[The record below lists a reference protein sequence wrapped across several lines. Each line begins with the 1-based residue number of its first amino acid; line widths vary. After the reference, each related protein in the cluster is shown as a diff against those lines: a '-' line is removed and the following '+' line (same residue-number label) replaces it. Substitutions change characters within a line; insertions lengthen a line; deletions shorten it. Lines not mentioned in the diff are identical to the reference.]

1 MVEFTNRSM
10 QTRLAQLEDEC
21 RKLREENASLRGQ
34 LRLENKFSIKKT
46 EFSDAVVQ
54 AESSYALNSTTK
66 LSTDAKIQLFRSLF
80 KGREDIYSIRWD
92 SKSGRSGYA
101 PACDNEWVAG
111 LCEKPR
117 IKCHECNNRKLI
129 SISDQAVFDH
139 LIGRKTIGAYA
150 LLTDETCW
158 FLAADFDGEHWQ
170 EDAAAFART
179 AKINGIH
186 ASIEISRSGNGAH
199 VWIFFTQPLSAAIA
213 RRLGSALI
221 TLTCETERLLHLKS
235 YDRLFPNQ
243 DTMPKGGFGNLIAL
257 PLQKTPRENG
267 CSLFVDGFLKPHQD
281 QWAYLANVQRVS
293 SSSAE
298 RVIQSVH
305 MDGGVLGVKFA
316 STDENVE
323 DPWTKPPSRRFDE
336 KPIDGPFPEVVEIV
350 SANMAFIPKEGLPTA
365 LINRLV
371 RLAAFQNPE
380 FYKTQ
385 KMRLS
390 TFGIPRVVGCAED
403 FDKYIA
409 LPRGCLDEAILLLKS
424 LGINVKIRDERFDG
438 TTIDLNFLGELRP
451 EQTLAVMEMLRHD
464 TGVLCAPTAFGK
476 TVSAAAIIAERKVST
491 LILVHRAQLMDQWA
505 SRLSS
510 FLGIEEKQIGKIGGG
525 KRKHGG
531 LIDIA
536 LMQSLNRKGE
546 IDDRIA
552 DYGQIIV
559 DECHHLSAFSFEQIL
574 KSAKAKYVLGLTAT
588 PIRRDGH
595 HPIIF
600 MQCGPIRCR
609 VNDKHQQRPFY
620 HEVIPINTGFRM
632 PIETQAIHEIYAYLA
647 QSAERN
653 QLIVRDVKAALA
665 SGRSPLVLTERKDH
679 LFLLEAQLKG
689 CTEHIII
696 LFGGMGVKQR
706 RLEMEK
712 LTSLPVGAT
721 RLILA
726 TGKLIG
732 EGFDDPQL
740 DTLFLTMPIS
750 WRGTLQQYAGRLHR
764 LHDGKKVV
772 QIYDYIDENLPVLM
786 RMFDK
791 RMKGYRAMS
800 YSLA

>member
-1 MVEFTNRSM
+1 MSDELYNRI
-10 QTRLAQLEDEC
+10 AQLEAEC
-21 RKLREENASLRGQ
+21 QQ
-34 LRLENKFSIKKT
+34 LRDENRLLKNQIDLGTKKTNPFDLTSIKKSNDAKSIT
-46 EFSDAVVQ
+46 HEFST
-54 AESSYALNSTTK
+54 E
-66 LSTDAKIQLFRSLF
+66 AKIKLFRNLF
-80 KGREDIYSIRWD
+80 KGREDVYSMRWD
-92 SKSGRSGYA
+92 SKNGRSGYA
-101 PACDNEWVAG
+101 PACDNEWLSGV
-111 LCEKPR
+111 CDKPR
-117 IKCHECNNRKLI
+117 IKCSDCNNRKLL
-129 SISDQAVFDH
+129 SINDQAIYHH
-139 LIGRKTIGAYA
+139 LSGKKTIGAYA

-158 FLAADFDGEHWQ
+158 FLVADFDGDRWQ
-170 EDAAAFART
+170 EDATAFTRT
-179 AKINGIH
+179 ARLNGIH
-186 ASIEISRSGNGAH
+186 ASLEISRSGDGAH
-199 VWIFFTQPLSAAIA
+199 VWIFFTQPIPAAIA

-221 TLTCETERLLHLKS
+221 TLTCDSERLLHLKS
-235 YDRLFPNQ
+235 YDRLLPNQ

-267 CSLFVDGFLKPHQD
+267 CSVFVDDLLKPYQD
-281 QWAYLANVQRVS
+281 QWNYLAHVQRVDLT
-293 SSSAE
+293 SAE
-298 RVIQSVH
+298 RVIQSVNV
-305 MDGGVLGVKFA
+305 DGGVLGVKFV
-316 STDENVE
+316 SIEEGVE
-323 DPWTKPPSRRFDE
+323 DPWTKPPSRRLDD
-336 KPIDGPFPEVVEIV
+336 KPINGTFPETVEII

-365 LINRLV
+365 LMNRLV

-380 FYKTQ
+380 FYKAQ

-390 TFGIPRVVGCAED
+390 TFNIPRVIGCAED

-409 LPRGCLDEAILLLKS
+409 LPRGSLDEAVLLMKS
-424 LGINVKIRDERFDG
+424 LGIHVKIRDERFKG
-438 TTIDLNFLGELRP
+438 ATIDVSFLGELRP
-451 EQTLAVMEMLRHD
+451 EQTLAVKEILRHD

-476 TVSAAAIIAERKVST
+476 TVSAAAIIAARKVST
-491 LILVHRAQLMDQWA
+491 LILVHRTQLMDQWA

-510 FLGIEEKQIGKIGGG
+510 FLGIDEKLIGKLGGG

-531 LIDIA
+531 FIDIA
-536 LMQSLNRKGE
+536 LMQSLNRKGD
-546 IDDRIA
+546 IDIRIA

-600 MQCGPIRCR
+600 MQCGSIRYR
-609 VNDKHQQRPFY
+609 ANDKHQQRPFD
-620 HEVIPINTGFRM
+620 HQVFSKTTGFRL
-632 PIETQAIHEIYAYLA
+632 PIETEAIHEIYAYIA
-647 QSAERN
+647 QSSERN
-653 QLIVRDVKAALA
+653 QLIVKDVKAALA
-665 SGRSPLVLTERKDH
+665 LGRSPLVLTERKDH
-679 LFLLEAQLKG
+679 LFLLAEHLKG
-689 CTEHIII
+689 CTEHIIT
-696 LFGGMGVKQR
+696 LYGGMGVKQR

-712 LTSLPVGAT
+712 LTNLPVGTT
-721 RLILA
+721 RLIIA

-791 RMKGYRAMS
+791 RIKGYRAMG
-800 YSLA
+800 YSSR

>member
-1 MVEFTNRSM
+1 MTNELNIRIAKLEA
-10 QTRLAQLEDEC
+10 QCRRLT
-21 RKLREENASLRGQ
+21 EENEALRSQ
-34 LRLENKFSIKKT
+34 LGLAPRISTDETRQVI
-46 EFSDAVVQ
+46 
-54 AESSYALNSTTK
+54 SYPIEPLPVPIHSPSE

-80 KGREDIYSIRWD
+80 KGREDVYSLRWD
-92 SKSGRSGYA
+92 SKNGRSGYA
-101 PACDNEWVAG
+101 PACDNEWLSGV
-111 LCEKPR
+111 CDKPR
-117 IKCHECNNRKLI
+117 IKCSDCNNRKLL
-129 SISDQAVFDH
+129 SINDKAIYNH
-139 LIGRKTIGAYA
+139 LSGKKSIGAYA

-158 FLAADFDGEHWQ
+158 FLAADFDGDRWQ
-170 EDAAAFART
+170 EDATAFTRT
-179 AKINGIH
+179 ARLNGIH
-186 ASIEISRSGNGAH
+186 ASLEISRSGDGAH
-199 VWIFFTQPLSAAIA
+199 VWIFFTQPMLAATA

-221 TLTCETERLLHLKS
+221 TLTCDNERLLHLKS

-257 PLQKTPRENG
+257 PLQKAPRENG
-267 CSLFVDGFLKPHQD
+267 CSVFVDDLLQPYQD
-281 QWAYLANVQRVS
+281 QWDYLAKVERVNLKA
-293 SSSAE
+293 AE
-298 RVIQSVH
+298 RVIQSVN
-305 MDGGVLGVKFA
+305 MDGGVLGVKFV
-316 STDENVE
+316 SIDEGVE
-323 DPWTKPPSRRFDE
+323 DPWTKPPSRRLDD
-336 KPIDGPFPEVVEIV
+336 KPIDGPFPESVEVV
-350 SANMAFIPKEGLPTA
+350 SANMVFIPKDGLPTA

-390 TFGIPRVVGCAED
+390 TFDIPRVIGCAED

-409 LPRGCLDEAILLLKS
+409 LPRGCQDEAIGLMKS
-424 LGINVKIRDERFDG
+424 LGIRVNIRDERFNG
-438 TTIDLNFLGELRP
+438 AMIDVSFLGELRS
-451 EQTLAVMEMLRHD
+451 EQMPAVKEMLRHD

-476 TVSAAAIIAERKVST
+476 TVSAAAIIASRKVST
-491 LILVHRAQLMDQWA
+491 LILVHRTQLMDQWA

-510 FLGIEEKQIGKIGGG
+510 FLDIDEKQIGKLGGG

-531 LIDIA
+531 FIDIA

-574 KSAKAKYVLGLTAT
+574 KSAKAKFVLGLTAT

-600 MQCGPIRCR
+600 MQCGPIRYR
-609 VNDKHQQRPFY
+609 ANEKHQHRPFD
-620 HEVIPINTGFRM
+620 HEVSPQKTGFKL
-632 PIETQAIHEIYAYLA
+632 PAETEAIHEIYAYLA
-647 QSAERN
+647 QSQERN
-653 QLIVRDVKAALA
+653 QKIVQDVKASLA

-679 LFLLEAQLKG
+679 LFLLAEQLKG
-689 CTEHIII
+689 CTEHIIT
-696 LFGGMGVKQR
+696 LYGGMGVKQR

-712 LTSLPVGAT
+712 LTNLPEGT
-721 RLILA
+721 SRLIIA

-732 EGFDDPQL
+732 EGFDDPKL

-772 QIYDYIDENLPVLM
+772 QIHDYIDENIPVLM

-791 RMKGYRAMS
+791 RIKGYRAMG
-800 YSLA
+800 YSLKAIE

>member
-1 MVEFTNRSM
+1 MY
-10 QTRLAQLEDEC
+10 TRLAQLEDEC
-21 RKLREENASLRGQ
+21 RKLREENASLRKQ
-34 LRLENKFSIKKT
+34 LGLENKFSIKVT
-46 EFSDAVVQ
+46 ESTDTLVQ
-54 AESSYALNSTTK
+54 AETSYALNSTTK

-80 KGREDIYSIRWD
+80 KGREDVYSIRWD

-101 PACDNEWVAG
+101 PACDNEWVVG

-117 IKCHECNNRKLI
+117 IKCNDCNNRKLL
-129 SISDQAVFDH
+129 SISNQTVFDH

-158 FLAADFDGEHWQ
+158 FLAADFDGEYWQ
-170 EDAAAFART
+170 EDATAFVRT
-179 AKINGIH
+179 AKNNDIH
-186 ASIEISRSGNGAH
+186 ASIEISRSGDGAH
-199 VWIFFTQPLSAAIA
+199 VWIFFTQPISAAIA

-257 PLQKTPRENG
+257 PLQKTSRENG
-267 CSLFVDGFLKPHQD
+267 CSVFVNDLLQPYQD
-281 QWAYLANVQRVS
+281 QWDYLAKVQRVNLNCI
-293 SSSAE
+293 E
-298 RVIQSVH
+298 RVIQSVN
-305 MDGGVLGVKFA
+305 MEGGVLGVKFV

-323 DPWTKPPSRRFDE
+323 DPWTKPPSRRFDD
-336 KPIDGPFPEVVEIV
+336 KPIDGPFPAVVEIV
-350 SANMAFIPKEGLPTA
+350 SANMVFIPKEGLPTA
-365 LINRLV
+365 LMNRLV

-385 KMRLS
+385 KMRLP
-390 TFGIPRVVGCAED
+390 TFDIPRVIGCAED
-403 FDKYIA
+403 FEKYIA
-409 LPRGCLDEAILLLKS
+409 LPRGCQDEAISLMKS
-424 LGINVKIRDERFDG
+424 LGICVNIRDERFNG
-438 TTIDLNFLGELRP
+438 ATIDVSFLGELRP
-451 EQTLAVMEMLRHD
+451 EQTLAVKEMLRHD

-476 TVSAAAIIAERKVST
+476 TVSAAAIIAARKVST
-491 LILVHRAQLMDQWA
+491 LILVHRTQLMDQWA

-510 FLGIEEKQIGKIGGG
+510 FLGIDEKQIGKLGGG
-525 KRKHGG
+525 KHKHGG
-531 LIDIA
+531 FIDIA

-546 IDDRIA
+546 VDDRIA
-552 DYGQIIV
+552 GYGQIIV

-609 VNDKHQQRPFY
+609 VNDKHQQRPFD
-620 HEVIPINTGFRM
+620 HEVIPKKTGFKL
-632 PIETQAIHEIYAYLA
+632 PVETKAIHEIYAYLV
-647 QSAERN
+647 QSVERN
-653 QLIVRDVKAALA
+653 QQIVQDVKVALA

-679 LFLLEAQLKG
+679 LLLLAKQLKG
-689 CTEHIII
+689 CTEHIVT
-696 LFGGMGVKQR
+696 LYGGMGVKQR

-721 RLILA
+721 RLIVA

-750 WRGTLQQYAGRLHR
+750 WRGTLQQYAGRLRR

-772 QIYDYIDENLPVLM
+772 QIYDYIDENLPVLI
-786 RMFDK
+786 RMFNK
-791 RMKGYRAMS
+791 RMKGYKAMS
-800 YSLA
+800 YSLKL

>member
-1 MVEFTNRSM
+1 M
-10 QTRLAQLEDEC
+10 QIRIAQLEDEC
-21 RKLREENASLRGQ
+21 QKLREENASLRNQ
-34 LRLENKFSIKKT
+34 LGLEPK
-46 EFSDAVVQ
+46 
-54 AESSYALNSTTK
+54 SSYTTTSEPNNTPIQVK
-66 LSTDAKIQLFRSLF
+66 SSRLVKATPELSIDAKIQLFRSLF
-80 KGREDIYSIRWD
+80 KGREDVYSIRWD
-92 SKSGRSGYA
+92 SKNGRSGYA
-101 PACDNEWVAG
+101 PACDNEWLSGV
-111 LCEKPR
+111 CDKPR
-117 IKCHECNNRKLI
+117 IKCSDCNNRKLL
-129 SISDQAVFDH
+129 SINYQAIYLH
-139 LIGRKTIGAYA
+139 LTGKKTIGAYA

-158 FLAADFDGEHWQ
+158 FLAADFDGDHWQ
-170 EDAAAFART
+170 EDATAFART
-179 AKINGIH
+179 AKFNGIH
-186 ASIEISRSGNGAH
+186 ASIEISRSGDGAH
-199 VWIFFTQPLSAAIA
+199 VWIFFIQPIPAATA

-221 TLTCETERLLHLKS
+221 TLTCDNERLLHLKS

-243 DTMPKGGFGNLIAL
+243 DTMPRGGFGNLIAL

-267 CSLFVDGFLKPHQD
+267 CSVFVDDLLNPYPD
-281 QWAYLANVQRVS
+281 QWDYLANIQRVS
-293 SSSAE
+293 LSSAE
-298 RVIQSVH
+298 RVIQSVN
-305 MDGGVLGVKFA
+305 MDGGVLGVKFV
-316 STDENVE
+316 SIDEGVE
-323 DPWTKPPSRRFDE
+323 DPWTKPPSRRLDD
-336 KPIDGPFPEVVEIV
+336 KLIDGPFPEAVEIV

-365 LINRLV
+365 LMNRLV

-390 TFGIPRVVGCAED
+390 TFGIPRVIGCAEN

-409 LPRGCLDEAILLLKS
+409 LPRGCLDEAIFLMKS
-424 LGINVKIRDERFDG
+424 LGINVKIRDERFKG
-438 TTIDLNFLGELRP
+438 ATIGVSFLGELRP
-451 EQTLAVMEMLRHD
+451 EQTLAVKEMLRHD

-476 TVSAAAIIAERKVST
+476 TVSAAAIIAARKVST
-491 LILVHRAQLMDQWA
+491 LILVHRTQLMDQWA

-510 FLGIEEKQIGKIGGG
+510 FLDIDEKQIGKLGGG

-531 LIDIA
+531 FIDIA

-546 IDDRIA
+546 IDDHIA

-600 MQCGPIRCR
+600 MQCGPIRYR
-609 VNDKHQQRPFY
+609 ANDKYQQRPFD
-620 HEVIPINTGFRM
+620 HEVSPQKTGFKL
-632 PIETQAIHEIYAYLA
+632 PAETEAIHEIYAHIA

-653 QLIVRDVKAALA
+653 QLIVQDVKAALA

-679 LFLLEAQLKG
+679 LFLLAEQLKG
-689 CTEHIII
+689 CTEHVIT
-696 LFGGMGVKQR
+696 LYGGMGVKQR
-706 RLEMEK
+706 RLEMAK
-712 LTSLPVGAT
+712 LTNLPAGT
-721 RLILA
+721 SRLIIA

-772 QIYDYIDENLPVLM
+772 QIYDYIDENIPVLM

-791 RMKGYRAMS
+791 RMKGYGAMG
-800 YSLA
+800 YVTQ

>member
-1 MVEFTNRSM
+1 M
-10 QTRLAQLEDEC
+10 QTRIAQLEDEC
-21 RKLREENASLRGQ
+21 QKLREENASLRKQ
-34 LRLENKFSIKKT
+34 LGLVPELMVTRPELITASVQTKPSDLTKATPELSI
-46 EFSDAVVQ
+46 
-54 AESSYALNSTTK
+54 
-66 LSTDAKIQLFRSLF
+66 DAKIHLFRSLF
-80 KGREDIYSIRWD
+80 KGREDVYSVRWD
-92 SKSGRSGYA
+92 SKNGRSGYT
-101 PACDNEWVAG
+101 PACENEWLSGV
-111 LCEKPR
+111 CDKPR
-117 IKCHECNNRKLI
+117 IKCRDCNNRKLL
-129 SISDQAVFDH
+129 SINDQAIYNH
-139 LIGRKTIGAYA
+139 LSGKKTIGIYA
-150 LLTDETCW
+150 LLADETCW
-158 FLAADFDGEHWQ
+158 FLAADFDGDHWQ
-170 EDAAAFART
+170 EDASAFACT
-179 AKINGIH
+179 AKLNGIH
-186 ASIEISRSGNGAH
+186 ASLEISRSGDGAH
-199 VWIFFTQPLSAAIA
+199 VWIFFSQPILAAIA

-221 TLTCETERLLHLKS
+221 TLTCDNERLLHLKS

-257 PLQKTPRENG
+257 PLQKTPRESG
-267 CSLFVDGFLKPHQD
+267 CSVFVDELLQPYQD
-281 QWAYLANVQRVS
+281 QWGCLAHIQRVDLK
-293 SSSAE
+293 SAE
-298 RVIQSVH
+298 RVIQSVN
-305 MDGGVLGVKFA
+305 MDGGVLGVKFV
-316 STDENVE
+316 SIDEGVE
-323 DPWTKPPSRRFDE
+323 DPWTKPPSRRLDD
-336 KPIDGPFPEVVEIV
+336 KPIDGPFPESLAVVT
-350 SANMAFIPKEGLPTA
+350 ANMVFIPKEGLPTA
-365 LINRLV
+365 LMNRLV

-390 TFGIPRVVGCAED
+390 TFDIPRVIGCTED

-409 LPRGCLDEAILLLKS
+409 LPRGSLDEAVLLMKS
-424 LGINVKIRDERFDG
+424 LGIHVKIRDERFKG
-438 TTIDLNFLGELRP
+438 ATINVRFLGELRP
-451 EQTLAVMEMLRHD
+451 EQTLAVNEMLRHD

-491 LILVHRAQLMDQWA
+491 LILVHRTQLMDQWA

-510 FLGIEEKQIGKIGGG
+510 FLDIDEKQIGKLGGG

-531 LIDIA
+531 FIDIA

-574 KSAKAKYVLGLTAT
+574 KSAKANYVLGLTAT

-600 MQCGPIRCR
+600 MQCGPIRYR
-609 VNDKHQQRPFY
+609 VNDKHQQRPFD
-620 HEVIPINTGFRM
+620 HEVFPKKTGFSLQV
-632 PIETQAIHEIYAYLA
+632 ETEAIHEIYAYIA

-653 QLIVRDVKAALA
+653 QLIVQDVKAALA

-679 LFLLEAQLKG
+679 LFLLAEQLKG
-689 CTEHIII
+689 CTEHIIT
-696 LFGGMGVKQR
+696 LYGGMGVKQR

-712 LTSLPVGAT
+712 LISLPVGAT
-721 RLILA
+721 RLIIA

-772 QIYDYIDENLPVLM
+772 QIYDYIDENIPVLM
-786 RMFDK
+786 RMYDK
-791 RMKGYRAMS
+791 RMKRYRAMG
-800 YSLA
+800 YSSL

>member
-1 MVEFTNRSM
+1 MTNELY
-10 QTRLAQLEDEC
+10 TRIAQLEAEC
-21 RKLREENASLRGQ
+21 RQLREDNLTLRSQLGLISKSDLELSLPAIDPV
-34 LRLENKFSIKKT
+34 LKELPAPVLPT
-46 EFSDAVVQ
+46 E
-54 AESSYALNSTTK
+54 

-80 KGREDIYSIRWD
+80 KGREDVYSVRWD
-92 SKSGRSGYA
+92 SKNGRSGYA
-101 PACDNEWVAG
+101 PACDNEWLSGV
-111 LCEKPR
+111 CDKPR
-117 IKCHECNNRKLI
+117 IKCSDCNNRKLL
-129 SISDQAVFDH
+129 SIDYQAIYLH
-139 LIGRKTIGAYA
+139 LTGKKTIGAYA

-158 FLAADFDGEHWQ
+158 FLVADFDGDHWQ
-170 EDAAAFART
+170 EDATTFART
-179 AKINGIH
+179 AKLNGIH
-186 ASIEISRSGNGAH
+186 ASVEISRSGDGAH
-199 VWIFFTQPLSAAIA
+199 VWIFFTQPIPATIA

-221 TLTCETERLLHLKS
+221 TLTCDNERLLHLKS

-257 PLQKTPRENG
+257 PLQKTPRESG
-267 CSLFVDGFLKPHQD
+267 CSVFVDDLLQPYQD
-281 QWAYLANVQRVS
+281 QWVYLAKVERVDLK
-293 SSSAE
+293 SAE
-298 RVIQSVH
+298 RVIQSVN
-305 MDGGVLGVKFA
+305 MDGGVLGVKFV
-316 STDENVE
+316 SIDEGVE
-323 DPWTKPPSRRFDE
+323 DPWTKPPSRRLDD
-336 KPIDGPFPEVVEIV
+336 KPIDGPFPESVEVVT
-350 SANMAFIPKEGLPTA
+350 ANMVFIPKDGLPTA
-365 LINRLV
+365 LMNRLV
-371 RLAAFQNPE
+371 RLSAFQNPE

-390 TFGIPRVVGCAED
+390 TFDIPRVIGCAED
-403 FDKYIA
+403 FEKYIA
-409 LPRGCLDEAILLLKS
+409 LPRGCQDEAIGLMKS
-424 LGINVKIRDERFDG
+424 LGIRVNIREERFNG
-438 TTIDLNFLGELRP
+438 TAIDVSFLGELRL
-451 EQTLAVMEMLRHD
+451 EQMPAVKEMLRHD

-476 TVSAAAIIAERKVST
+476 TVSATAIIAARKVST
-491 LILVHRAQLMDQWA
+491 LILVHRTQLMDQWA

-510 FLGIEEKQIGKIGGG
+510 FLDIDEKQIGKLGGG

-531 LIDIA
+531 FIDIA

-600 MQCGPIRCR
+600 MQCGPIRYR
-609 VNDKHQQRPFY
+609 ANEKHQHRPFD
-620 HEVIPINTGFRM
+620 HEVFPQKTGFKL
-632 PIETQAIHEIYAYLA
+632 PAETEAIHEIYAFLA
-647 QSAERN
+647 QSQERN
-653 QLIVRDVKAALA
+653 QKIVQDVKAALA

-679 LFLLEAQLKG
+679 LFLLAEQLKG
-689 CTEHIII
+689 CTEHIIT
-696 LFGGMGVKQR
+696 LYGGMGVKQR

-712 LTSLPVGAT
+712 LTSLPAGT
-721 RLILA
+721 SRLIIA

-772 QIYDYIDENLPVLM
+772 QIYDYIDENIPVLM

-791 RMKGYRAMS
+791 RIKGYKAMG
-800 YSLA
+800 YSFEQLK

>member
-1 MVEFTNRSM
+1 MGLISKSD
-10 QTRLAQLEDEC
+10 LE
-21 RKLREENASLRGQ
+21 LSLPAIYPV
-34 LRLENKFSIKKT
+34 LKELPAPVLPT
-46 EFSDAVVQ
+46 E
-54 AESSYALNSTTK
+54 

-80 KGREDIYSIRWD
+80 KGREDVYSVRWD
-92 SKSGRSGYA
+92 SKNGRSGYA
-101 PACDNEWVAG
+101 PACDNEWLSGV
-111 LCEKPR
+111 CDKPR
-117 IKCHECNNRKLI
+117 IKCSDCNNRKLL
-129 SISDQAVFDH
+129 SIDYQAIYLH
-139 LIGRKTIGAYA
+139 LTGKKTIGAYA

-158 FLAADFDGEHWQ
+158 FLVADFDGDHWQ
-170 EDAAAFART
+170 EDATTFART
-179 AKINGIH
+179 AKLNGIH
-186 ASIEISRSGNGAH
+186 ASVEISRSGDGAH
-199 VWIFFTQPLSAAIA
+199 VWIFFTQPIPATIA

-221 TLTCETERLLHLKS
+221 TLTCDNERLLHLKS

-257 PLQKTPRENG
+257 PLQKTPRESG
-267 CSLFVDGFLKPHQD
+267 CSVFVDDLLQPYQD
-281 QWAYLANVQRVS
+281 QWVYLAKVERVDLK
-293 SSSAE
+293 SAE
-298 RVIQSVH
+298 RVIQSVN
-305 MDGGVLGVKFA
+305 MDGGVLGVKFV
-316 STDENVE
+316 SIDEGVE
-323 DPWTKPPSRRFDE
+323 DPWTKPPSRRLDD
-336 KPIDGPFPEVVEIV
+336 KPIDGPFPESVEVVT
-350 SANMAFIPKEGLPTA
+350 ANMVFIPKDGLPTA
-365 LINRLV
+365 LMNRLV
-371 RLAAFQNPE
+371 RLSAFQNPE

-390 TFGIPRVVGCAED
+390 TFDIPRVIGCAED
-403 FDKYIA
+403 FEKYIA
-409 LPRGCLDEAILLLKS
+409 LPRGCQDEAIGLMKS
-424 LGINVKIRDERFDG
+424 LGIRVNIREERFNG
-438 TTIDLNFLGELRP
+438 TAIDVSFLGELRL
-451 EQTLAVMEMLRHD
+451 EQMPAVKEMLRHD

-476 TVSAAAIIAERKVST
+476 TVSAAAIIAARKVST
-491 LILVHRAQLMDQWA
+491 LILVHRTQLMDQWA

-510 FLGIEEKQIGKIGGG
+510 FLDIDEKQIGKLGGG

-531 LIDIA
+531 FIDIA

-600 MQCGPIRCR
+600 MQCGPIRYR
-609 VNDKHQQRPFY
+609 ANEKHQHRPFD
-620 HEVIPINTGFRM
+620 HEVFPQKTGFKL
-632 PIETQAIHEIYAYLA
+632 PAETEAIHEIYAFLA
-647 QSAERN
+647 QSQERN
-653 QLIVRDVKAALA
+653 QKIVQDVKAALA

-679 LFLLEAQLKG
+679 LFLLAEQLKG
-689 CTEHIII
+689 CTEHIIT
-696 LFGGMGVKQR
+696 LYGGMGVKQR

-712 LTSLPVGAT
+712 LTSLPAGT
-721 RLILA
+721 SRLIIA

-772 QIYDYIDENLPVLM
+772 QIYDYIDENIPVLM

-791 RMKGYRAMS
+791 HIKGYKVMG
-800 YSLA
+800 YSFEQLK

>member
-1 MVEFTNRSM
+1 MSDELNIRIAKLEA
-10 QTRLAQLEDEC
+10 QCRRLL
-21 RKLREENASLRGQ
+21 EENEALRSQLGMVSNASTYPPSPVVFTT
-34 LRLENKFSIKKT
+34 LEQFPAPIHSPT
-46 EFSDAVVQ
+46 E
-54 AESSYALNSTTK
+54 

-80 KGREDIYSIRWD
+80 KGREDVYSVRWD
-92 SKSGRSGYA
+92 SKNGRSGYA
-101 PACDNEWVAG
+101 PACDNEWLSGV
-111 LCEKPR
+111 CEKPR
-117 IKCHECNNRKLI
+117 IKCSDCNNRKLL
-129 SISDQAVFDH
+129 SINDQAIYHH
-139 LIGRKTIGAYA
+139 LSGKKIIGTYA
-150 LLTDETCW
+150 LLSDETCW
-158 FLAADFDGEHWQ
+158 FLAADFDGDHWQ
-170 EDAAAFART
+170 EDATAFART
-179 AKINGIH
+179 AKFNGIH
-186 ASIEISRSGNGAH
+186 ASLEISRSGDGAH
-199 VWIFFTQPLSAAIA
+199 VWIFFTQPMLAATA

-221 TLTCETERLLHLKS
+221 TLTCDNERLLHLKS

-267 CSLFVDGFLKPHQD
+267 CSVFVDDLLQPYQD
-281 QWAYLANVQRVS
+281 QWDYLAHVQRVDLK
-293 SSSAE
+293 SAE
-298 RVIQSVH
+298 RVIQSVN
-305 MDGGVLGVKFA
+305 MDGGVLGVKFV
-316 STDENVE
+316 SIDEGVE
-323 DPWTKPPSRRFDE
+323 DPWTKPASRRLDD
-336 KPIDGPFPEVVEIV
+336 KPIDGPFPESVEVV
-350 SANMAFIPKEGLPTA
+350 SANMVFIPKDGLPTA

-390 TFGIPRVVGCAED
+390 TFDIPRVIGCAED
-403 FDKYIA
+403 FEKYIA
-409 LPRGCLDEAILLLKS
+409 LPRGSLDEAILLIKS
-424 LGINVKIRDERFDG
+424 LGIHVKIRDERFKG
-438 TTIDLNFLGELRP
+438 VPIEVSFLGELRP
-451 EQTLAVMEMLRHD
+451 EQTLAVKEMLTHD

-476 TVSAAAIIAERKVST
+476 TVSAADIIAERKVNT
-491 LILVHRAQLMDQWA
+491 LILVHRTQLMDQWA

-510 FLGIEEKQIGKIGGG
+510 FLGIDEKQIGKLGGG
-525 KRKHGG
+525 KRKPGG

-546 IDDRIA
+546 VDNRIA
-552 DYGQIIV
+552 NYGQIIV

-574 KSAKAKYVLGLTAT
+574 KSAKAKFVLGLTAT

-600 MQCGPIRCR
+600 MQCGPIRYR
-609 VNDKHQQRPFY
+609 ANEKHQHRPFD
-620 HEVIPINTGFRM
+620 HEVSPQKTGFKL
-632 PIETQAIHEIYAYLA
+632 PAETEAIHEIYAYLA
-647 QSAERN
+647 QSQERN
-653 QLIVRDVKAALA
+653 QKIVQDVKASLA

-679 LFLLEAQLKG
+679 LFLLAEQLSG
-689 CTEHIII
+689 CTEHIIT
-696 LFGGMGVKQR
+696 LYGGMGVKQR

-712 LTSLPVGAT
+712 LTNLPAGT
-721 RLILA
+721 SRLIIA

-772 QIYDYIDENLPVLM
+772 QIYDYIDENIPVLM

-791 RMKGYRAMS
+791 RMKGYRTMG
-800 YSLA
+800 YSSA

>member
-1 MVEFTNRSM
+1 MS
-10 QTRLAQLEDEC
+10 
-21 RKLREENASLRGQ
+21 
-34 LRLENKFSIKKT
+34 
-46 EFSDAVVQ
+46 
-54 AESSYALNSTTK
+54 
-66 LSTDAKIQLFRSLF
+66 
-80 KGREDIYSIRWD
+80 
-92 SKSGRSGYA
+92 
-101 PACDNEWVAG
+101 
-111 LCEKPR
+111 
-117 IKCHECNNRKLI
+117 
-129 SISDQAVFDH
+129 
-139 LIGRKTIGAYA
+139 
-150 LLTDETCW
+150 DETCW
-158 FLAADFDGEHWQ
+158 FLAADFDGDHWQ
-170 EDAAAFART
+170 EDATAFVRT
-179 AKINGIH
+179 AKHNGIH
-186 ASIEISRSGNGAH
+186 ANLEISRSGDGAH
-199 VWIFFTQPLSAAIA
+199 VWIFFTQPVLAAIA

-221 TLTCETERLLHLKS
+221 TLTCDNERLLHLKS

-267 CSLFVDGFLKPHQD
+267 CSVFVDDLLKPYQD
-281 QWAYLANVQRVS
+281 QWDYLAKVERVNLK
-293 SSSAE
+293 SAE
-298 RVIQSVH
+298 RVIQSVN
-305 MDGGVLGVKFA
+305 MDGGVLGVKFV
-316 STDENVE
+316 SIDESVE
-323 DPWTKPPSRRFDE
+323 DPWTKPPSRRLDD
-336 KPIDGPFPEVVEIV
+336 KPIDGPFPAVVEIV
-350 SANMAFIPKEGLPTA
+350 SANMVFIPKEGLPTA
-365 LINRLV
+365 LMNRLV

-390 TFGIPRVVGCAED
+390 TFDIPRVIGCAED
-403 FDKYIA
+403 FEKYIA
-409 LPRGCLDEAILLLKS
+409 LPRGCQDEAIGLIKS
-424 LGINVKIRDERFDG
+424 LGIRVNIRDERFNG
-438 TTIDLNFLGELRP
+438 ATIDVSFLGELRP
-451 EQTLAVMEMLRHD
+451 EQMPAVKEMLRHD

-476 TVSAAAIIAERKVST
+476 TVSAAAIIAARKVST
-491 LILVHRAQLMDQWA
+491 LILVHRTQLMDQWA
-505 SRLSS
+505 SRLAS
-510 FLGIEEKQIGKIGGG
+510 FLDIDEKQIGKLCGG

-531 LIDIA
+531 FIDIA

-600 MQCGPIRCR
+600 MQCGPIRYR
-609 VNDKHQQRPFY
+609 ATEKHQHRPFD
-620 HEVIPINTGFRM
+620 HEVSPQKTGFRM
-632 PIETQAIHEIYAYLA
+632 PVETEAIHEIYAFLA
-647 QSAERN
+647 QSQERN
-653 QLIVRDVKAALA
+653 QKIVQDVKAALA

-679 LFLLEAQLKG
+679 LFLLAEQLKG
-689 CTEHIII
+689 CTEHIIT
-696 LFGGMGVKQR
+696 LYGGMGVKQR

-712 LTSLPVGAT
+712 LTNLPAGT
-721 RLILA
+721 SRLIIA

-772 QIYDYIDENLPVLM
+772 QIYDYIDENIPVLM

-791 RMKGYRAMS
+791 RMKGYRVMG
-800 YSLA
+800 YSSS

>member
-1 MVEFTNRSM
+1 MINELY
-10 QTRLAQLEDEC
+10 TRIAQLEAEC
-21 RKLREENASLRGQ
+21 RQLREDNLTLRSQLALVSKSDLDLSLSTINPA
-34 LRLENKFSIKKT
+34 LKELSAPVLP
-46 EFSDAVVQ
+46 AV
-54 AESSYALNSTTK
+54 E

-80 KGREDIYSIRWD
+80 KGREDVYSVRWD
-92 SKSGRSGYA
+92 SKNGRSGYA
-101 PACDNEWVAG
+101 PACDNEWISG
-111 LCEKPR
+111 ICDKPR
-117 IKCHECNNRKLI
+117 IKCSDCNNRKLLNI
-129 SISDQAVFDH
+129 NDQAIYHH
-139 LIGRKTIGAYA
+139 LSGKKIIGTYA
-150 LLTDETCW
+150 LLSDETCW
-158 FLAADFDGEHWQ
+158 FLAADFDGDHWQ
-170 EDAAAFART
+170 EDATAFTRT
-179 AKINGIH
+179 AKLNGIH
-186 ASIEISRSGNGAH
+186 ASIEISRSGDGAH
-199 VWIFFTQPLSAAIA
+199 VWIFFTQPMLAATA

-221 TLTCETERLLHLKS
+221 TLTCDNERLLHLKS

-257 PLQKTPRENG
+257 PLQKTPREKG
-267 CSLFVDGFLKPHQD
+267 CSVFVDDLLQPYQD
-281 QWAYLANVQRVS
+281 QWGYLAHIQRVDLKS
-293 SSSAE
+293 TE
-298 RVIQSVH
+298 RVIQSVN
-305 MDGGVLGVKFA
+305 MDGGVLGVKFV
-316 STDENVE
+316 SIDEGVE
-323 DPWTKPPSRRFDE
+323 DPWTKPPSRRLDD
-336 KPIDGPFPEVVEIV
+336 KPIDGPFPESVEVV
-350 SANMAFIPKEGLPTA
+350 SANMVFIPKEGLPTA
-365 LINRLV
+365 LMNRLV

-390 TFGIPRVVGCAED
+390 TFDIPRVIGCAED
-403 FDKYIA
+403 FEKFIA
-409 LPRGCLDEAILLLKS
+409 LPRGCQDEAIRLMKS
-424 LGINVKIRDERFDG
+424 LGIRVNIRDERFNG
-438 TTIDLNFLGELRP
+438 VTIDVSFLGELRS
-451 EQTLAVMEMLRHD
+451 EQMPAVKEMLRHD

-476 TVSAAAIIAERKVST
+476 TVSAAAIIAARKVST
-491 LILVHRAQLMDQWA
+491 LILVHRTQLMDQWA

-510 FLGIEEKQIGKIGGG
+510 FLDIDEKQIGKLGGG

-531 LIDIA
+531 FIDIA

-546 IDDRIA
+546 VDDRIA

-600 MQCGPIRCR
+600 MQCGPIRYR
-609 VNDKHQQRPFY
+609 ANEKHQTRPFD
-620 HEVIPINTGFRM
+620 HEVSPKKTGFKL
-632 PIETQAIHEIYAYLA
+632 PVETEAIHEIYAYLA

-653 QLIVRDVKAALA
+653 QLIVRDVKATLA

-679 LFLLEAQLKG
+679 LFLLSEQLKG
-689 CTEHIII
+689 CTEHIIT
-696 LFGGMGVKQR
+696 LYGGMGVKQR

-712 LTSLPVGAT
+712 LTSLPAGT
-721 RLILA
+721 SRLIIA

-772 QIYDYIDENLPVLM
+772 QIYDYIDENIPVLM

-791 RMKGYRAMS
+791 RIKGYKVMG
-800 YSLA
+800 YSFELLK